1 MESLTKH
8 LSLYLSFASVHNSL
22 FFRVLS
28 GRSFLKAKLF
38 FALHCRMR
46 KLLLVIAAGF
56 LFSCAGN
63 TPEEIEWKVAG
74 GSKAYTRYSAATQI
88 DTANVHLLEPA
99 WEYHTGDADTVN
111 HSQIQCNPIMVGGVV
126 YGVSPQLKLFALDA
140 ATGKQI
146 WVFNPL
152 DSIAG
157 SKRSFFSMNNSRG
170 VSYWTDGKADA
181 RLYYT
186 AGSFLH
192 CVNAANGKLADSF
205 GIQGKIDL
213 HKGFHR
219 NVDDYFISN
228 SSPVMIFKDLVI
240 TGSRVDEGPAAAP
253 GDLRAYDTRTVKQV
267 WIFHTIPHPG
277 EPGHE
282 TWDNPEAY
290 LRIGGANNWSGMSLD
305 EDRGIVFVPTGS
317 ASFDFYGGKRTGN
330 GLYSDC
336 LLALDAA
343 TGKLKWY
350 FQNIHHDVWDR
361 DLPTPPALVTVMH
374 NGKKRDA
381 VAQPAKSGFLWV
393 LDRETGESLF
403 PVKEMPVPFD
413 TELSGEKLSH
423 TQPIPEKPAPF
434 VRQLFTESEL
444 NNLLPDSSFQ
454 DIKSRWAGYRKDH
467 MYAPPSKEGTIIFPG
482 FDGGAE
488 WGGPAFDP
496 ETGIIYINA
505 NEMAW
510 VLTMVDKPISPRK
523 ENFRQAGIRLYS
535 QNCMTCHGPDMKGS
549 GNFPSLDTIGR
560 EYNPSTLAGLLSTGR
575 RMMPSFNHLKDV
587 EKTAIVNML
596 LGIDSENEKPFPAQV
611 VDSFLSLP
619 YGITGYNKF
628 MSKDGY
634 PAIKPPWG
642 TLNAID
648 LNTGEYV
655 WKRPLGEYPEFKAK
669 GIETGTENYGGPVV
683 TKGGLLFIGA
693 SSDGKLRAFNKKTGK
708 LLWEYQLPAPAF
720 ATPSMYVYKG
730 KQYLVVA
737 CGGGKLGTKSGD
749 SYMAFAI
756 PEESK

>member
-1 MESLTKH
+1 MQ
-8 LSLYLSFASVHNSL
+8 
-22 FFRVLS
+22 
-28 GRSFLKAKLF
+28 
-38 FALHCRMR
+38 
-46 KLLLVIAAGF
+46 KLLLVIATCI
-56 LFSCAGN
+56 LYSCASN
-63 TPEEIEWKVAG
+63 TPKEIEWKVAG
-74 GSKAYTRYSAATQI
+74 GSKAYNRYSAAVQI
-88 DTANVHLLEPA
+88 DTSNVHLLRPA

-111 HSQIQCNPIMVGGVV
+111 RSQIQCNPIMVGGVV
-126 YGVSPQLKLFALDA
+126 YGVTPQLKLFAIDA
-140 ATGKQI
+140 ETGNQI
-146 WVFNPL
+146 WVYNPL

-157 SKRSFFSMNNSRG
+157 SRRSFFNMNNSRG
-170 VSYWTDGKADA
+170 VSYWTDGKEDA
-181 RLYYT
+181 RIFYS
-186 AGSFLH
+186 AGSFLY
-192 CVNAANGKLADSF
+192 CINAKTGKPVDSF
-205 GIQGKIDL
+205 GTAGKLDL
-213 HKGFHR
+213 HQGFHR
-219 NVDDYFISN
+219 NVNDLFITN
-228 SSPVMIFKDLVI
+228 SSPVMIYKDIVI
-240 TGSRVDEGPAAAP
+240 MGSRVDEGPAAAP
-253 GDLRAYDTRTVKQV
+253 GDIRAVDVHTGKQV

-282 TWDNPEAY
+282 TWDNPGAY
-290 LRIGGANNWSGMSLD
+290 QRIGGANNWSGMSLD
-305 EDRGIVFVPTGS
+305 EDRGIVFIPTGS

-343 TGKLKWY
+343 SGKLKWY

-403 PVKEMPVPFD
+403 PVKEVPVPTD
-413 TELSGEKLSH
+413 TELTGEILSQ

-434 VRQLFTESEL
+434 VRQIFKEEDL

-454 DIKSRWAGYRKDH
+454 DIKTRWSSYRKDH
-467 MYAPPSKEGTIIFPG
+467 MYAPPSKAGTIVFPG

-510 VLTMVDKPISPRK
+510 VLTMVDKEITPKK
-523 ENFRQAGIRLYS
+523 ENYKQAGDRLYS
-535 QNCMTCHGPDMKGS
+535 QNCMTCHGPDKKGS
-549 GNFPSLDTIGR
+549 GNFPSLDTVSR
-560 EYNPSTLAGLLSTGR
+560 KYNESSLSGLLTTGR
-575 RMMPSFNHLKDV
+575 RMMPSFNHLKDA

-596 LGIDSENEKPFPAQV
+596 LGIKKDDAKTFPPQP

-628 MSKDGY
+628 TSKDGY

-655 WKRPLGEYPEFKAK
+655 WKIPFGEYPEFKAK
-669 GIETGTENYGGPVV
+669 GIETGSENYGGPVV
-683 TKGGLLFIGA
+683 TAGGLLFIGA
-693 SSDGKLRAFNKKTGK
+693 TSDGKLRAFNKKTGK
-708 LLWEYQLPAPAF
+708 LLWEYLLPAPAF
-720 ATPSMYVYKG
+720 ATPAMYVYKS
-730 KQYLVVA
+730 KQYLVIA
-737 CGGGKLGTKSGD
+737 CGGGKLGKKSSD
-749 SYMAFAI
+749 SYIAFAL
-756 PEESK
+756 PEKEK